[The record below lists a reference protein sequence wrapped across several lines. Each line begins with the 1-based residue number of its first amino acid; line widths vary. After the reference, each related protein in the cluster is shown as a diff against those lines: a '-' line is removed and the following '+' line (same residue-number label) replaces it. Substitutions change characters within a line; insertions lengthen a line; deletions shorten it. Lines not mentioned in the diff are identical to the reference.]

1 MTTPSDARDKT
12 NRTLLSIGAT
22 GTLFGIALS
31 TGDQPT
37 VGGAVTLLGLAV
49 TIYGLH
55 RFGRTG
61 SDQGRP
67 RRKRRKAA

>member
-1 MTTPSDARDKT
+1 MTSPPQAQDRT
-12 NRTLLSIGAT
+12 NRTLLAIGAT

-31 TGDQPT
+31 TGQQPT

-61 SDQGRP
+61 SDEGR
-67 RRKRRKAA
+67 RRKKRRRAT